1 MKTIVGIDELDKF
14 IINNADKIILLY
26 FGAIWCGPC
35 KILKDRLNNSETK
48 TELPNLCVGYIDIDN
63 EENNEIITLY
73 DVTILPTQTFVKL
86 SKNSVKII
94 DQVVG
99 YDWTKLLMIY
109 NKIEK

>member
-1 MKTIVGIDELDKF
+1 MKTIIGIDQLDEF
-14 IINNADKIILLY
+14 ILDNNDKIILLY

-35 KILKDRLNNSETK
+35 KVLKDRLNNSETK
-48 TELPNLCVGYIDIDN
+48 IELPNLCVGYIDIDN
-63 EENNEIITLY
+63 DENNEIVTLY
-73 DVTILPTQTFVKL
+73 NVTILPTQIFVKL

-94 DQVVG
+94 DQIVG